1 MRTNW
6 VPLLYEG
13 AFNIDKIVPFCEK
26 LKYETVSGRQLHIAE
41 GGVIV
46 PVVPRRSAER
56 FDLQLKV
63 ISKAYAKVEDEE
75 AIS

>member
-1 MRTNW
+1 
-6 VPLLYEG
+6 
-13 AFNIDKIVPFCEK
+13 
-26 LKYETVSGRQLHIAE
+26 
-41 GGVIV
+41 V
-46 PVVPRRSAER
+46 PVVPRRSAEG